1 MTVTRNDTAVMSRPN
16 GHFVTTLDVRL
27 RRRLLAAASVGA
39 LVTFTGARVALA
51 AGVFIEDIQVSKR
64 GDEATVKVDL
74 ACPMRFQSDVN
85 TQAGV
90 LIEIRVAP
98 LDACRQVGV
107 GEGIASEVYRPESG
121 RLAHL
126 TEVEYESA
134 GLGDNLLIFHFD
146 RPVRYRVSQRGDL
159 RTVELRVRDSNDP
172 VSQATP
178 APAQPTPAPAQQA
191 SRAAPPPA
199 TPSDRAPLRSR
210 VRVPYVVPDYV
221 INLQSTRE
229 PVGSVLIAGVP
240 VPQGQ
245 HLYVSTTTIGGVTWY
260 RLRLGFFAGEDEARA
275 ALTGL
280 AASFPRAWIGR
291 AETDEVRD
299 AASLSVERGGVI
311 AERPKT
317 EVAAT
322 EGTPATTVP
331 GAALSPER
339 IEELRA
345 EARTALIAA
354 DYETA
359 IRDYTRL
366 LEEPG
371 DQRAEAR
378 ENLGIAREKNGQ
390 AARAAAEYRQFLAEY
405 PESEAASRV
414 RQRLNNLVV
423 GTPPERLRS
432 EQTEARRWDIT
443 TGLSQYYYGNI
454 DRFDQ
459 DQPELTTFSGL
470 LTDLDVTV
478 RHRGESVNMLG
489 RISINDLHDMLGENK
504 GGAGDRQRTSYAYY
518 DVADVQN
525 DWSVRVGRQSLHNWG
540 VLGRFDGLHGTYQLS
555 DQRRLHVM
563 MGYPV
568 ETTLDGVQTDRKFI
582 GAAVDFD
589 HVVGRW
595 GFSPYVQSQ
604 KIDGIPDRQAVGLEA
619 RYLDDTRSLTTMLDY
634 DTLYSKLNTA
644 LVFGTWRLKNRIM
657 LTGLYD
663 ERTSIFTRNAL
674 IGQPVSTFDE
684 LLLTWTPDEIR
695 QFARDRTATSKTS
708 TFAMSMPLGERLQL
722 NADVTTL
729 DIGPSFDSGGVVLVP
744 GTGQQVYYSA
754 TLVASALFGHRDV
767 NVLNLRHGEAPD
779 FTTTLLTWDTRMPIG
794 KHLRINPRLRLG
806 VWESTQTGVR
816 RDTVT
821 PSLRLLWNAPRRY
834 RFELE
839 FGQENITRTSSSPEL
854 DSTGKFLSLG
864 YRADF

>member
-1 MTVTRNDTAVMSRPN
+1 MTTNRRSSTWR
-16 GHFVTTLDVRL
+16 FWRL
-27 RRRLLAAASVGA
+27 RLATATVAAVIA
-39 LVTFTGARVALA
+39 FTGVRVALA

-64 GDEATVKVDL
+64 GEEATVTISL
-74 ACPMRFQSDVN
+74 ACPMRFRSDVK
-85 TQAGV
+85 TSAGA
-90 LIEIRVAP
+90 LLEIRVAP
-98 LDACRQVGV
+98 LETCRQVGV

-126 TEVEYESA
+126 TELEYESL

-146 RPVRYRVSQRGDL
+146 RPVDYRISQRGDL
-159 RTVELRVRDSNDP
+159 RTIELRVRVGND
-172 VSQATP
+172 VVQQATP
-178 APAQPTPAPAQQA
+178 VPAEPTPRLTDPAT
-191 SRAAPPPA
+191 RAAPPPA
-199 TPSDRAPLRSR
+199 PASDRAPIRSR
-210 VRVPYVVPDYV
+210 VRAPFVVPDYV

-229 PVGSVLIAGVP
+229 PVGSTLAAGIP

-245 HLYVSTTTIGGVTWY
+245 HLYVSTATIAGVTWY
-260 RLRLGFFAGEDEARA
+260 RLRLGFFAGEDEASA
-275 ALTGL
+275 ALMGL

-291 AETDEVRD
+291 AEPNEVQT
-299 AASLSVERGGVI
+299 AASLAIESGGGI
-311 AERPKT
+311 AARPKT

-322 EGTPATTVP
+322 PATTVA

-339 IEELRA
+339 IQELRA

-390 AARAAAEYRQFLAEY
+390 ASRAAAEYRQFLAEY
-405 PESEAASRV
+405 PESEAAPRV

-423 GTPPERLRS
+423 GTSPERLRG
-432 EQTEARRWDIT
+432 EQAETRRWDVT
-443 TGLSQYYYGNI
+443 TGLSQYYYRNI

-459 DQPELTTFSGL
+459 NQPELTTFSGL

-489 RISINDLHDMLGENK
+489 RLSINDLHDMLGETK
-504 GGAGDRQRTSYAYY
+504 GGTGDRQRTSYAYY
-518 DVADVQN
+518 DVADAQN

-540 VLGRFDGLHGTYQLS
+540 VLGRFDGVHGAYQLG

-563 MGYPV
+563 IGYPV
-568 ETTLDGVQTDRKFI
+568 ESTLNGIKTDREFI

-604 KIDGIPDRQAVGLEA
+604 KVDGIGDRQAVGFEA
-619 RYLDDTRSLTTMLDY
+619 RYFDDTRSLTTMIDY
-634 DTLYSKLNTA
+634 DTLYGELNTA
-644 LVFGTWRLKNRIM
+644 LMFGTWRLKNRVT

-663 ERTSIFTRNAL
+663 ERKSISTHNAL
-674 IGQPVSTFDE
+674 IGQPLSTIDE

-695 QFARDRTATSKTS
+695 QIARDRTATSRTT
-708 TFAMSMPLGERLQL
+708 TFGMSMPLGERLQL
-722 NADVTTL
+722 NADVMTL
-729 DIGPSFDSGGVVLVP
+729 DIGSSVDSAGVPAVP
-744 GTGQQVYYSA
+744 GTGQQIYYSG

-779 FTTTLLTWDTRMPIG
+779 FTTTLLTWDTRLPIG
-794 KHLRINPRLRLG
+794 NRLRINPRLRLG
-806 VWESTQTGVR
+806 VWESTQTGVHR
-816 RDTVT
+816 ETVT

-834 RFELE
+834 RLEVEL
-839 FGQENITRTSSSPEL
+839 GQENITRTSSAPEL
-854 DSTGKFLSLG
+854 DSTGKFLNLG